1 MITKDKHKSTILLS
15 IQTNESNSLDKD
27 FFIELSKNIEEA
39 EGDMKCKTIIL
50 TAKNEKFF
58 SNGFNPELFIG
69 KSYDEIYSNVSLS
82 VKSCANIL
90 FSKKPIVCAINGYAM
105 GVGAVMA
112 IFSDYRVM
120 VNKNARFGFPEG
132 LIGLNFPSTT
142 ANVLIE
148 LVGIQKARELLYS
161 SKAVKSE
168 EALKIG
174 LVDELCEPETLI
186 QTSLKWCA
194 KFETM
199 AMESVTGLKF
209 ALRDS
214 LRTTAIQL
222 ETRDTELL
230 SKAIFSQNGQEGL
243 RSILEKRRPV
253 WKDYTD

>member
-39 EGDMKCKTIIL
+39 EGDLKCKTIIL

-69 KSYDEIYSNVSLS
+69 KSYDEIYTNVLLS
-82 VKSCANIL
+82 VKSCGNIL
-90 FSKKPIVCAINGYAM
+90 FSKKPIVSALNGYAM

-142 ANVLIE
+142 ATVLIE

-161 SKAVKSE
+161 SKAVKPE

-174 LVDELCEPETLI
+174 LVDELCEPEALI

-194 KFETM
+194 KFESM

-214 LRTTAIQL
+214 LHTTAIQL

-230 SKAIFSQNGQEGL
+230 SKAIFSPNGQEGL
-243 RSILEKRRPV
+243 RSILEKRRPI
-253 WKDYTD
+253 WKE